1 MKTRRINLLVITLAA
16 SGFPGVST
24 QGGERSGPPFIKF
37 HEDRLG
43 ESLKQ
48 FRSRHKDARC
58 HRRASKESDEK
69 RLKEEWLIWVDCGL
83 EKTIKLNGID
93 TLPESSSRPFGMSA
107 TFYNKKLAELTY
119 TLAPQT
125 VEELL
130 PTLTGKFGRPT
141 QISPTKDDGVESVM
155 WGWRTE
161 TLALERVELC
171 PVVVEQA
178 FLRIGK
184 GSGGRA
190 VRVRVFLNGIPSSE
204 P

>member
-24 QGGERSGPPFIKF
+24 HGGERSGPPFIVF

-58 HRRASKESDEK
+58 HRRPNKESNEK

-83 EKTIKLNGID
+83 EKAIKLNGID
-93 TLPESSSRPFGMSA
+93 TLRESSSRLFGMSA

-125 VEELL
+125 LEELL
-130 PTLTGKFGRPT
+130 PSLRGEFGRPT
-141 QISPTKDDGVESVM
+141 QTSLTKDDGVESVT
-155 WGWRTE
+155 WVGQTE
-161 TLALERVELC
+161 TLVLERVELC

-184 GSGGRA
+184 GSGRQA
-190 VRVRVFLNGIPSSE
+190 VRVRVFLNGIPLSE